1 VFALKNL
8 IGTVA
13 MPLAAAS
20 LAALTAVLC
29 RIAGRRRLALG
40 LIIAAGTIGYLG
52 SVSIVG
58 DALLEPLERQY
69 PPLPETA
76 VPAGV
81 QYVLVLGSGYVPRD
95 GVPVTAALDED
106 GLVRIVEGVS
116 IVRRLRDARLIV
128 SGGAAPGSMPSA
140 LGYAK
145 LAVQL
150 GIDPKSLIVLDT
162 PRDTQQEARAA
173 AGVVGAAPFIMVT
186 SAYHM
191 PRAMGMMRAAGLHPI
206 PAATGYA
213 LRGPVRL
220 DWRRLVPNAS
230 GARKTEHALHEYLGL
245 IAIHLGFA

>member
-1 VFALKNL
+1 MFALKNL
-8 IGTVA
+8 IGTLA
-13 MPLAAAS
+13 MPLAVAMLMA
-20 LAALTAVLC
+20 LAAVLC
-29 RIAGRRRLALG
+29 RIAGWRRCALG

-58 DALLEPLERQY
+58 DALLAPLERQY
-69 PPLPETA
+69 PALAEGAMPE
-76 VPAGV
+76 GV
-81 QYVLVLGSGYVPRD
+81 HFVLVLGSGYAPRD

-116 IVRRLRDARLIV
+116 ILRRLKDARLIA
-128 SGGAAPGSMPSA
+128 SGGAPPGITPSA

-150 GIDPKSLIVLDT
+150 GIDPKSLIILDT
-162 PRDTQQEARAA
+162 PRDTQQEVRAT
-173 AGVVGAAPFIMVT
+173 AGVVGEEPFIMVT

-191 PRAMGMMRAAGLHPI
+191 PRAMRLMHAAGLHPI

-220 DWRRLVPNAS
+220 DWRRLVPNGS